1 MALIPILLIAQ
12 FLFSGCLFEL
22 KGFMK
27 PFAKYTTAQWG
38 YSALGSILRLND
50 LMLKVSPELKI
61 DSMFEATKNN
71 LINDWKYLILLTIIC
86 LFVSGILLYKKVNY
100 DENK

>member
-1 MALIPILLIAQ
+1 MNKAAPPYQCDCGKVALFP
-12 FLFSGCLFEL
+12 G
-22 KGFMK
+22 
-27 PFAKYTTAQWG
+27 
-38 YSALGSILRLND
+38 
-50 LMLKVSPELKI
+50 PELKI

>member
-1 MALIPILLIAQ
+1 
-12 FLFSGCLFEL
+12 
-22 KGFMK
+22 
-27 PFAKYTTAQWG
+27 
-38 YSALGSILRLND
+38 
-50 LMLKVSPELKI
+50 MLKVSPELKI

>member
-1 MALIPILLIAQ
+1 
-12 FLFSGCLFEL
+12 
-22 KGFMK
+22 
-27 PFAKYTTAQWG
+27 
-38 YSALGSILRLND
+38 
-50 LMLKVSPELKI
+50 MLKVSPELKI

-86 LFVSGILLYKKVNY
+86 LFASGILLYKKVNY